1 LGLLGLRLLT
11 HLHMKANMTKQLSR
25 IQLALD
31 CSLGTAIPST
41 HDFTHE
47 LNSFPDYRSHLP
59 QLFIGMEHIQLS
71 NMQLAESHLAASVA
85 LCDSDPILFNE
96 LGTVAYENR
105 K

>member
-1 LGLLGLRLLT
+1 MPSHT
-11 HLHMKANMTKQLSR
+11 KENTIKQLLH
-25 IQLALD
+25 IQPALD
-31 CSLGTAIPST
+31 CSPGTIR
-41 HDFTHE
+41 
-47 LNSFPDYRSHLP
+47 LNQSASDKCLTCSHCRSHLP

-96 LGTVAYENR
+96 LGVVAYENR